1 MNDATVQR
9 TAGAGFSY
17 SPWRHGYAVFVA
29 ATILLLICSGGMVTS
44 KDAGLTVPDWPNSYG
59 YNMFAFPV
67 SRWVGGIFFEHT
79 HRLLASFV
87 GLLTVGM
94 AVWFARAEPRRWV
107 RSLGYIAVGAVILQG
122 VLGGLRVTML
132 KDWIGVPHALLAQA
146 FFALMVFIA
155 LSQSRWWQRL
165 GSGWNDAPASDQM
178 RRLRERWASG
188 HRPGMRRRVVGP
200 AFALEPL
207 LFWTAVVTVLIYLQL
222 GLGAAMRH
230 AHAGLSILDFPTA
243 YGHWWPHVHA
253 ADLPALNLHRTEDL
267 HMPATSLGLIHLQMT
282 HRLMAGLILLGVL
295 AVAGFTWRNRALLP
309 NGLRWLGMGWPLVLA
324 LQITLGMYTIWTG
337 KAADVATAHVAV
349 GATSL
354 VWGVVTY
361 AALRRWVASG
371 VIESNAQSLHEQ
383 AMVEATA

>member
-1 MNDATVQR
+1 MNPSFP
-9 TAGAGFSY
+9 TAPAGHS
-17 SPWRHGYAVFVA
+17 SARHFYAAFVA

-87 GLLTVGM
+87 GLLTVGL
-94 AVWFARAEPRRWV
+94 AVWLARTEPRRWV

-122 VLGGLRVTML
+122 MLGGLRVTTL

-155 LSQSRWWQRL
+155 LTQSRWWQRL
-165 GSGWNDAPASDQM
+165 GEGEKTASLARTLRPL
-178 RRLRERWASG
+178 RRHVA
-188 HRPGMRRRVVGP
+188 
-200 AFALEPL
+200 AI
-207 LFWTAVVTVLIYLQL
+207 TILIYLQL

-230 AHAGLSILDFPTA
+230 AHAGLSILDFPKA
-243 YGHWWPHVHA
+243 YGNWWPHVHA
-253 ADLPALNLHRTEDL
+253 ADLPAINQERTEAL
-267 HMPATSLGLIHLQMT
+267 HLPPTSLAQIHLQMT
-282 HRLMAGLILLGVL
+282 HRMMAGIIFLGVVAA
-295 AVAGFTWRNRALLP
+295 AVAVWRRRALLP
-309 NGLRWLGMGWPLVLA
+309 DGLRWLGTAWPLVLLA
-324 LQITLGMYTIWTG
+324 QVTLGMYVIWTQ

-354 VWGVVTY
+354 VWGVVLY
-361 AALRRWVASG
+361 AALRRWTAPHG
-371 VIESNAQSLHEQ
+371 
-383 AMVEATA
+383 VEAATVNLHAPSLVEVAG

>member
-9 TAGAGFSY
+9 TTGAGFIY
-17 SPWRHGYAVFVA
+17 SPWRHAYTVFVA
-29 ATILLLICSGGMVTS
+29 VTILVLICSGGMVTS

-87 GLLTVGM
+87 GLLTVGL
-94 AVWFARAEPRRWV
+94 AVWFSQAEPRRWV

-122 VLGGLRVTML
+122 VLGGLRVTTL

-146 FFALMVFIA
+146 FFALMAFIA
-155 LSQSRWWQRL
+155 LTQSRWWQRL
-165 GSGWNDAPASDQM
+165 GQGAKSELLADGLRPL
-178 RRLRERWASG
+178 RR
-188 HRPGMRRRVVGP
+188 HV
-200 AFALEPL
+200 
-207 LFWTAVVTVLIYLQL
+207 AVVTALIYLQL

-243 YGHWWPHVHA
+243 YGHWWPRIHKD
-253 ADLPALNLHRTEDL
+253 DLPALNLHRAEDL
-267 HMPATSLGLIHLQMT
+267 HLPATSLGQIHLQMT
-282 HRLMAGLILLGVL
+282 HRLMAGIILLGVL
-295 AVAGFTWRNRALLP
+295 SVAWIAWKRRSLLP
-309 NGLRWLGMGWPLVLA
+309 DGLRWLGMGWPLVLA
-324 LQITLGMYTIWTG
+324 AQVTLGMYTIWTQ

-354 VWGVVTY
+354 VWGVVLY
-361 AALRRWVASG
+361 AVLRRWSAMPVFDPATVERPAEVARR
-371 VIESNAQSLHEQ
+371 
-383 AMVEATA
+383 